1 MELDELAGFRRF
13 PPAPG
18 FAALTAALGAL
29 VLFRTAQELAAAG
42 PGKLTESGPYQVMR
56 HPLSAGF
63 QLVLLGSALA
73 LGSPGCLLASG
84 PLAFL
89 LWAAHARFIEE
100 PALLRRFTR
109 QYQRYRRGTSFFIP
123 SIYFWSLRLIYV
135 FYRLWCGLELR
146 GLARVPRSGPFFLIA
161 LHRNYMDPY
170 FMAFRIGRQVNYI
183 ATAVLFRQWLTG
195 LYFKSLGCI
204 PLVRSR
210 PDLRPIMTAF
220 QLLDS
225 GGAVG
230 MYPEGA
236 RSWYGETACEPAVF
250 KVLEKRRVPIVTVEL
265 YGTFEQQPRFS
276 RRLRRSRLRIRYR
289 VHPPGDARRL
299 VQELLRGERLWD
311 ARRRFLARPQPARN
325 AEQLVYR
332 CPQCGVP
339 FRCRGYDDGRL
350 ACAACGTIFTLLEGK
365 GLRGP
370 AGVFSLPELEKQNL
384 AWVQG
389 LEPAGRRIAGELVDL
404 EDGRRQ
410 RAGVAG
416 LRAGALVLETDGL
429 LVEGGKTPAKRIAYG
444 ELTSVLV
451 ESNCKLEVSYRSAG
465 RQGSIVFLPPLRYT
479 LFLQHFLRLRA
490 FANPYARYRG
500 SGRVELEPAAQRTT
514 W

>member
-1 MELDELAGFRRF
+1 MELDALAGFRRF

-29 VLFRTAQELAAAG
+29 VLFRAAQELAAAG
-42 PGKLTESGPYQVMR
+42 PGKLAESGPYQVMR

-63 QLVLLGSALA
+63 QLVLLGAALA
-73 LGSPGCLLASG
+73 LGSPGCLLSSG
-84 PLAFL
+84 PLAFS
-89 LWAAHARFIEE
+89 LWAAHARFVEE
-100 PALLRRFTR
+100 PALQRRFPR
-109 QYQRYRRGTSFFIP
+109 QYRRYRRGTSFFIP

-135 FYRLWCGLELR
+135 FYRLWCGLQLR
-146 GLARVPRSGPFFLIA
+146 GLEQVPRSGPFYLIA

-170 FMAFRIGRQVNYI
+170 FMAFHIGRQVNYI
-183 ATAVLFRQWLTG
+183 ATAVLFRHWLMG

-210 PDLRPIMTAF
+210 ADLRPIMTAF
-220 QLLDS
+220 RLLDS
-225 GGAVG
+225 GGVVG
-230 MYPEGA
+230 MFPEGA

-250 KVLEKRRVPIVTVEL
+250 KVLEKRQVPIVTVEL
-265 YGTFEQQPRFS
+265 HGAFEQQPRFS
-276 RRLRRSRLRIRYR
+276 RRLRRSRLLVRYR
-289 VHPPGDARRL
+289 VHPPEDSRGL
-299 VQELLRGERLWD
+299 VQELLRSERSWD
-311 ARRRFLARPQPARN
+311 AHRRSLARLQPARN

-332 CPQCGVP
+332 CPQCRAP

-350 ACAACGTIFTLLEGK
+350 ACAACGTSFTLLEGK

-370 AGVFSLPELEKQNL
+370 AGVSSLPELEKQNL
-384 AWVQG
+384 AWLQD
-389 LEPAGRRIAGELVDL
+389 LKPAGLRIAGELVDG
-404 EDGRRQ
+404 EEGRRP
-410 RAGVAG
+410 RG

-429 LVEGGKTPAKRIAYG
+429 LVEGGKSPARRIAYG
-444 ELTSVLV
+444 EIQSVLV
-451 ESNCKLEVSYRSAG
+451 ESNCKLEVFYRTAS
-465 RQGSIVFLPPLRYT
+465 RQGCVIFLPPLRYT

-500 SGRVELEPAAQRTT
+500 SGRVELEPAAQLTT